1 MQEAFSVI
9 ILAAGQSSRMGQD
22 KAQLVWQGQAMWQK
36 QLELAR
42 ALGSDD
48 ILISHP
54 MLGQADH
61 KPGFGPLSGLH
72 TLLPQCL
79 HEKVL
84 VLPIDMPL
92 LSPILLQPLLQAEG
106 SAYFEDCAL
115 PCVLMHNPSVHAY
128 IASQLHDR
136 GQRSVRA
143 LLEHCQ
149 AQALLCPVPEF
160 LVNANTPE
168 QWQALTTNPL
178 IKEAI

>member
-1 MQEAFSVI
+1 MREAISVI
-9 ILAAGQSSRMGQD
+9 ILAAGQSSRMRQD
-22 KAQLVWQGQAMWQK
+22 KALLVWQGQPMWKK

-54 MLGQADH
+54 ELGQADH

-72 TLLPQCL
+72 TLLPQCQ

-92 LSPILLQPLLQAEG
+92 LSPVLLQPLLQAGG
-106 SAYFEDCAL
+106 SAFFKNCAL
-115 PCVLMHNPSVHAY
+115 PCVLKHNPSVHAY
-128 IASQLHDR
+128 IASQLHER
-136 GQRSVRA
+136 GQRSVQA
-143 LLEHCQ
+143 LLEHCE
-149 AQALLCPVPEF
+149 AQPITCPVPDF

-168 QWQALTTNPL
+168 QWQALITTPFV
-178 IKEAI
+178 KEAI